1 MKNYVF
7 LIAAL
12 LFVTFGY
19 SQSETKALFSLPEV
33 NIQTAQGAPFN
44 TKQITNDGTPVI
56 ITFWA
61 TWCKPCMKEHDA
73 INEVY
78 EDWVDE
84 TGVKL
89 YAISIDNARSSKN
102 VLPTVNGKSWEFDV
116 LLDPNGE
123 LKRAMNVNIPPHTF
137 ILNGQGDV
145 VWQHIG
151 YLEGDEQQYIEI
163 VKKVAAGKKID

>member
-7 LIAAL
+7 LLAAL
-12 LFVTFGY
+12 LFVTIGY
-19 SQSETKALFSLPEV
+19 SQSENKALFSLPEV
-33 NIQTAQGAPFN
+33 DIQTVQGEPFN
-44 TKQITNDGTPVI
+44 TKQIHNDGKPVI

-89 YAISIDNARSSKN
+89 YAVSIDNARSSKR
-102 VLPTVNGKSWEFDV
+102 VLPTVNGRSWEFDV
-116 LLDPNGE
+116 LLDPNGD

-137 ILNGQGDV
+137 ILNGNGDV
-145 VWQHIG
+145 VWQHVG
-151 YLEGDEQQYIEI
+151 YLEGDEHEYIEI
-163 VKKVAAGKKID
+163 VKKIAAGKKID

>member
-1 MKNYVF
+1 MKHYLF
-7 LIAAL
+7 LIAVLMFA
-12 LFVTFGY
+12 TIGY
-19 SQSETKALFSLPEV
+19 SQSENKVLFSLPDV
-33 NIQTAQGAPFN
+33 NIQTVQGEPFN
-44 TKQITNDGTPVI
+44 TKQIKNDGKPVI

-73 INEVY
+73 INDVY

-89 YAISIDNARSSKN
+89 YAVSIDNARSSKN
-102 VLPTVNGKSWEFDV
+102 VLPTVNGKSWDFEV
-116 LLDPNGE
+116 LLDPNGD

-137 ILNGQGDV
+137 ILNGKREV

-151 YLEGDEQQYIEI
+151 YLDGDEQEYIEI
-163 VKKVAAGKKID
+163 VKKLIAGKKIN